1 MQCDKT
7 QAQPRNGQLWT
18 MDNNIVFYWSS
29 ERIGLANENFTYTSS
44 QIVMILQGTLLYTGD
59 KEDTSL
65 SKQLV
70 P

>member
-1 MQCDKT
+1 MRQNSGATSQWAIMD
-7 QAQPRNGQLWT
+7 NGQLT
-18 MDNNIVFYWSS
+18 LSFT
-29 ERIGLANENFTYTSS
+29 GLANENFTYTSS